1 MERLLRVGFVG
12 FGFIGKVHAYCH
24 LNMPMFYD
32 PPPLETTLVG
42 VCTSRPETAQE
53 AKKRFGFDIAT
64 DNYREI
70 TESPD
75 IDIVHITSPNVFH
88 QAHLLSAM
96 AAGKHIYCE
105 KPLVATLAE
114 ACEVE
119 GALASYRGTHQMC
132 LQNRFFP
139 ATMRAKQL
147 VDEGFLG
154 QLLSFRASYLHSGS
168 ADPNAPLK
176 WKLDRAMGGGVLLD
190 LGTHVIDLVRHLC
203 GEIQEVLMDSAIAY
217 PERPSTSDPGRRVS
231 VEAEDLAVLL
241 VRTAGGALGSIEASK
256 IATGTEDEL
265 RIEIHGSEGALRSN
279 SMQPNYLEAYRRADP
294 EEPIGGSRGWR
305 AIATVQ
311 RYPQPAGFPGPK
323 FSVGWIRTHL
333 ACLHNF
339 LSALASDTK
348 AEPGLEVGI
357 RLQEIMAAAK
367 RSRDTRQWIG
377 CAAASS
383 Q

>member
-1 MERLLRVGFVG
+1 MERPLRVGFVG

-24 LNMPMFYD
+24 MNMPFFYD

-42 VCTSRPETAQE
+42 VCTSRMETAQE
-53 AKKRFGFDIAT
+53 AKRRFGFEIAT

-70 TESPD
+70 TEGPD

-88 QAHLLSAM
+88 RAHLLSAM

-105 KPLVATLAE
+105 KPLTAPLDE
-114 ACEVE
+114 AREVE
-119 GALASYRGTHQMC
+119 GALAWYRGTHQMC

-168 ADPNAPLK
+168 ADRNAPLK

-190 LGTHVIDLVRHLC
+190 LGSHVIDLVRHLC
-203 GEIQEVLMDSAIAY
+203 GEVQEVLMESAIAY
-217 PERPSTSDPGRRVS
+217 PERPSTSDSGRRVS
-231 VEAEDLAVLL
+231 VEAEDLAVML
-241 VRTAGGALGSIEASK
+241 VRTSAGALGTIEASK

-265 RIEIHGSEGALRSN
+265 RIEIHGSEGALRFN

-311 RYPQPAGFPGPK
+311 RYPQPAEFPGPK
-323 FSVGWIRTHL
+323 FSVGWIRSHL

-357 RLQEIMAAAK
+357 RLQEIMAAAR